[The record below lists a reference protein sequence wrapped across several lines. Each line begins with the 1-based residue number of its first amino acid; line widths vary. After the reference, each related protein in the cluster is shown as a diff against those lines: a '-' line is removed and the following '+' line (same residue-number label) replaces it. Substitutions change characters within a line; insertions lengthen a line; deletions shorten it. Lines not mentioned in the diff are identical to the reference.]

1 MRIDQIGES
10 KLIKFIQ
17 NTVKTRNQVKVGI
30 GDDACVLKDG
40 KTVLTTDTY
49 AAGVHFDLSYMSY
62 YDVGCRCTCA
72 CLSDVVAMAAE
83 PQILLVALGVPR
95 KTEVRDVLRLYKG
108 IDFICKKL
116 GCEVAGGDIVA
127 LDRLIITL
135 TALGK
140 TVSPKLRSHAQPGE
154 FVCLT
159 GFAGLAETG
168 RLILK
173 NRPSSLFP
181 LRSSK
186 IAVMR
191 HICPLPRVEVMRKLR
206 NKFGALIDT
215 SDGLATDTR
224 HIAESSNVRVVL
236 YPNLLPIH
244 PTTKGLCQR
253 LKTDLI
259 EFCLKGG
266 EDYELLFTSS
276 ELPPPEICNTPI
288 TVIGKI
294 EKGSGVFIEKQGKLT
309 PLKIKGYDHLS

>member
-1 MRIDQIGES
+1 MRIYQMGES
-10 KLIKFIQ
+10 NLIKFIQ
-17 NTVKTRNQVKVGI
+17 ETVKTRNRVKAGI
-30 GDDACVLKDG
+30 GDDACVLNDG
-40 KTVLTTDTY
+40 KTILTTDTY

-83 PQILLVALGVPR
+83 PQILLVALGVPK
-95 KTEVRDVLRLYKG
+95 KTAVKDVIRLYQG
-108 IDFICKKL
+108 IDFIGDKL

-140 TVSPKLRSHAQPGE
+140 APSPKLRSQAQPGD
-154 FVCLT
+154 FVCLS

-173 NRPSSLFP
+173 NCTSSFSRF
-181 LRSSK
+181 RSSEV
-186 IAVMR
+186 AVMR

-206 NKFGALIDT
+206 KKFGALIDT

-224 HIAESSNVRVVL
+224 HIAESSGVKVVL
-236 YPNLLPIH
+236 YPSLLPIH
-244 PTTKGLCQR
+244 PVTKELCQR
-253 LKTDLI
+253 LKIDPI

-276 ELPPPEICNTPI
+276 ELPPAEIGNTPI

-309 PLKIKGYDHLS
+309 ALKIKGYDHLS